1 MLDGKIKA
9 IAKKNVVQAKKF
21 SEMLEASVI
30 QYEKRSLETVEVIKA
45 RVDMAKDMNELHKR
59 GEKLGLS
66 DAISSNE
73 SARDFY
79 ENDVL
84 KQIAKELTISIKNN
98 IKVDWDVRESVRAQM
113 RITVKRLLRKY
124 KYPPDKQATA
134 VDLIIK
140 QAEKMCENEIY

>member
-1 MLDGKIKA
+1 MSFIK
-9 IAKKNVVQAKKF
+9 
-21 SEMLEASVI
+21 E
-30 QYEKRSLETVEVIKA
+30 EKSWDYQT
-45 RVDMAKDMNELHKR
+45 MSWHF
-59 GEKLGLS
+59 
-66 DAISSNE
+66 DAILSNE

-84 KQIAKELTISIKNN
+84 KQIAKELTISVKNN

-124 KYPPDKQATA
+124 KYPPDKRATA
-134 VDLIIK
+134 VDLIIE